1 MASSIAPTTTSR
13 DVLARFMHGDGVAS
27 GPERRGLRAVGFPI
41 MSDAPVRLT
50 AIVLDASTLVLEGEI
65 DAHTAPDLVARYVEL
80 PEGDGDFVIDMAKVD
95 FMDSSGLRVVIE
107 LHQRAEGASRRLV
120 LRAPS
125 QTVSRLFEISGL
137 DGHLH
142 VS

>member
-1 MASSIAPTTTSR
+1 MA
-13 DVLARFMHGDGVAS
+13 VV
-27 GPERRGLRAVGFPI
+27 FPD

-50 AIVLDASTLVLEGEI
+50 AIDLDASTLVLEGEI
-65 DAHTAPDLVARYVEL
+65 DAHTAPELAARYVEL
-80 PEGDGDFVIDMAKVD
+80 PEGDGDFAIDMAKVD

-107 LHQRAEGASRRLV
+107 LHQRAEQASRRLV

-125 QTVSRLFEISGL
+125 QPVARLIEISGL
-137 DGHLH
+137 SGHLH

>member
-1 MASSIAPTTTSR
+1 MAVVSPA
-13 DVLARFMHGDGVAS
+13 
-27 GPERRGLRAVGFPI
+27 
-41 MSDAPVRLT
+41 MSDVPVRLT
-50 AIVLDASTLVLEGEI
+50 AIDLDASTLVLEGEI
-65 DAHTAPDLVARYVEL
+65 DAHTAPELAARYVEL
-80 PEGDGDFVIDMAKVD
+80 PKGDGDFVIDMARVD
-95 FMDSSGLRVVIE
+95 FIDSSGLRVVIE

-125 QTVSRLFEISGL
+125 QTVLRLFEISGL